1 MRLNLL
7 LKLNHSPLCSFVTWQ
22 ILQSNHDRN
31 VKHNSHI
38 VLRMRYVKSPKPH
51 NRNTISCCIMQIVL
65 SAKHVNQSTKLSGE
79 PLPMSSTSTNVF
91 PTNFTQSFIELN
103 VLVLRS
109 EYNSQV
115 DHLHWTCCHL
125 SILLL
130 LYS

>member
-79 PLPMSSTSTNVF
+79 PPHVHQCISNEIHTELHRIKRASS
-91 PTNFTQSFIELN
+91 QK
-103 VLVLRS
+103 
-109 EYNSQV
+109 
-115 DHLHWTCCHL
+115 
-125 SILLL
+125 
-130 LYS
+130 